1 MSESR
6 LFPHLFSPLQVGP
19 VLLRNRVLVTAH
31 VPRLADNNIPG
42 KRYAAYHKARA
53 RGGVALQITGATPV
67 HVTSGRSAANAL
79 ENTDDRI
86 IPGYRVLSEAVHAEG
101 GRVLAQLAH
110 YGAAITSNE
119 PDVPTWS
126 PSPVGSQLNRMIP
139 HEMTIAEVH
148 EVITAFGEAARRV
161 REGRLDGIE
170 ILGAFGL
177 LIAAFMSPGTNR
189 RTDAYGGSKENRLR
203 FATEVI
209 DAVRGAAGRELIVGM
224 RIPGDEFS
232 EDGLDHAAMR
242 DIAPRLEE
250 TGKLDYLNVIA
261 GNNLDRIHR
270 TTHWPPTPAPHG
282 LFVPLA
288 TGIREVVSLPV
299 FAVGRI
305 VDPVHAETIL
315 AEGKADMVGMTRAHI
330 ADPDLV
336 TKAREGRLEDIRPCV
351 GANVCIKRALAG
363 ARITCVHNPETAR
376 EHELGA
382 VHPTKS
388 ARDVAVIGGGPGG
401 LEAARVLAER
411 GHRVAL
417 YEADTHLGGQFALRA
432 SIPNWEEF
440 RAVIDWR
447 RRQLEKSQVRVEL
460 GRRIKAEDIAG
471 LGADAIVLATGARP
485 LATKVPGADT
495 ATLEVATPH
504 DVVSDGRPDARVA
517 VVWDHGGGVIG
528 AGVIDYLAARGSQVT
543 VVTPAFAVAED
554 IDLVQRVPFY
564 ERVLSAGARFMPNC
578 EVIAVND
585 SEVVIEN
592 VYTFER
598 SQIDKVDLLVA
609 WRGNQAIDDLRQA
622 IEAAGIE
629 CHVIGD
635 GVAPRTADIAIAEGM
650 LAGRRIE

>member
-1 MSESR
+1 MT
-6 LFPHLFSPLQVGP
+6 
-19 VLLRNRVLVTAH
+19 TAE
-31 VPRLADNNIPG
+31 I
-42 KRYAAYHKARA
+42 
-53 RGGVALQITGATPV
+53 
-67 HVTSGRSAANAL
+67 
-79 ENTDDRI
+79 
-86 IPGYRVLSEAVHAEG
+86 
-101 GRVLAQLAH
+101 
-110 YGAAITSNE
+110 
-119 PDVPTWS
+119 
-126 PSPVGSQLNRMIP
+126 
-139 HEMTIAEVH
+139 H

-161 REGRLDGIE
+161 REGGMDGVE

-177 LIAAFMSPGTNR
+177 LIAAFMSPHTNR
-189 RTDAYGGSKENRLR
+189 RTDAYGGSRDNRLR
-203 FATEVI
+203 FAIEII
-209 DAVRGAAGRELIVGM
+209 DAVRGAAGPDLIVGM
-224 RIPGDEFS
+224 RIPGDELN

-242 DIAPRLEE
+242 EIAPCLEA

-288 TGIREVVSLPV
+288 AGIRKVVSLPV

-305 VDPVHAETIL
+305 IDPVHAEAIL

-363 ARITCVHNPETAR
+363 TRITCVQNPEAAR
-376 EHELGA
+376 ELEMGPA
-382 VHPTKS
+382 KPTAK

-417 YEADTHLGGQFALRA
+417 YEADTILGGQFALRA

-440 RAVIDWR
+440 QAVIDWR
-447 RRQLEKSQVRVEL
+447 RRQLAKFQVRIEF
-460 GRRIKAEDIAG
+460 GRLIKAEDIVE
-471 LGADAIVLATGARP
+471 LGVDAIVLATGARP
-485 LATKVPGADT
+485 RVELVPGSESANV
-495 ATLEVATPH
+495 EVATPH
-504 DVVSDGRPDARVA
+504 DVIREGRADAPVA

-528 AGVIDYLAARGSQVT
+528 AGVIDYLAAKGSQIS
-543 VVTPAFAVAED
+543 VVTPASAIAED

-564 ERVLSAGARFMPNC
+564 ERVLSAGARFLPNC
-578 EVIAVND
+578 EVVCVKD

-592 VYTFER
+592 VYTLEQT
-598 SQIDKVDLLVA
+598 QIDNVDLLVA
-609 WRGNQAIDDLRQA
+609 WRGNQVVDDLRQA

-629 CHVIGD
+629 FHMVGD
-635 GVAPRTADIAIAEGM
+635 GLAPRTADIAIAEGM
-650 LAGRRIE
+650 LAGRRIV